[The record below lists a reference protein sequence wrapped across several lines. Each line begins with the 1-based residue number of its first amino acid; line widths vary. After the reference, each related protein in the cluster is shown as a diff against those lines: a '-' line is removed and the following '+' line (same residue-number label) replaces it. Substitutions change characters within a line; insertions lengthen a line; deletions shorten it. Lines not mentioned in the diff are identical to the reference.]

1 MDWHAKMSKALR
13 VASEAARETGN
24 WVLKELP
31 DLRAGEISEKG
42 PRDFVTRLD
51 KGAEKMLMDRILKEF
66 SGDAILSEETPGAIP
81 TADEFWVMDPID
93 GTNNLIHRYPRWC
106 VGIAYFA
113 GGRPE
118 IAAVFDPIHGE
129 LFTCKRDEGVWLNG
143 APVSVSTV
151 ADIGKAYVVSGLP
164 AKCRDDLPAWLA
176 GFGRVSQAVMTTRKS
191 GSAIL
196 DLAYVACGRFDGYW
210 EPRLSPWDMA
220 AGSLLVEVAGG
231 LVTDD
236 AGKPWTLSAPGI
248 LAANADLHPQ
258 LLKLIAP

>member
-1 MDWHAKMSKALR
+1 MKMSRALR

-24 WVLKELP
+24 WVRQELP
-31 DLRAGEISEKG
+31 RLQPGEITEKG

-51 KGAEKMLMDRILKEF
+51 QGAEKLLMDRIRKEF
-66 SGDAILSEETPGAIP
+66 PGDAILSEETAGAIP

-106 VGIAYFA
+106 VGIAFLA
-113 GGRPE
+113 RGRPE
-118 IAAVFDPIHGE
+118 IAAVYDAIHDE

-143 APVSVSTV
+143 APISVSTV
-151 ADIGKAYVVSGLP
+151 ADIAKAFVVTGLP

-210 EPRLSPWDMA
+210 EPKLSPWDMA
-220 AGSLLVEVAGG
+220 AGSLLVEAAGG
-231 LVTDD
+231 VVTDD
-236 AGKPWTLSAPGI
+236 LGQPWTLSAPGI
-248 LAANADLHPQ
+248 LAANADLHPK
-258 LLKLIAP
+258 LLRLIS